1 MIFPDSKLRTQERK
15 KHTMKGSTR
24 GLVVTTVLT
33 ALFTVGTFY
42 AQEHSGGHH
51 GQTDASGVPEIFC
64 NHLGTGQLCPGNAQM
79 FNLSGTKKE
88 RYEEALSNYNK
99 VVAAAQQ
106 QFLADAKD
114 KVGLS
119 QPELALAKT
128 WFDVG
133 LNPEINKVLAT
144 RTTSKK

>member
-1 MIFPDSKLRTQERK
+1 
-15 KHTMKGSTR
+15 
-24 GLVVTTVLT
+24 
-33 ALFTVGTFY
+33 
-42 AQEHSGGHH
+42 
-51 GQTDASGVPEIFC
+51 
-64 NHLGTGQLCPGNAQM
+64 M